1 MAPVALLNV
10 PDSQAWHLLL
20 PGSEDLPA
28 SQFTHFEDPSS
39 SDFVFA
45 AQRVQF
51 LLKLAPWC
59 GFFFPAAHL
68 LQSSERVTPLAEEYR
83 PAMHLIHETF
93 IILELA
99 SFGL

>member
-10 PDSQAWHLLL
+10 PGSQTWHLLL

-39 SDFVFA
+39 SDLVFA

-51 LLKLAPWC
+51 VLKLAPWC

-68 LQSSERVTPLAEEYR
+68 LHLSGLVKPVADEYR
-83 PAMHLIHETF
+83 PSGHPMQALLETAP
-93 IILELA
+93 I
-99 SFGL
+99 